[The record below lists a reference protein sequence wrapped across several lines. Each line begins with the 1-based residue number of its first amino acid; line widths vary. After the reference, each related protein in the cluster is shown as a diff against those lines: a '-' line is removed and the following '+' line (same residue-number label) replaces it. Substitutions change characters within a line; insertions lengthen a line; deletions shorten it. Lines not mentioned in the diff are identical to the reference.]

1 MYSVNYY
8 DCNAFLMIF
17 VLLTQIYTL
26 FESFTARFI
35 CLSPT
40 ITGKFAKKV
49 SSTEESRP
57 IPDYIYS
64 KPYIF

>member
-8 DCNAFLMIF
+8 DGNAFLMIF
-17 VLLTQIYTL
+17 VLLTQIYIL
-26 FESFTARFI
+26 FESCALFI